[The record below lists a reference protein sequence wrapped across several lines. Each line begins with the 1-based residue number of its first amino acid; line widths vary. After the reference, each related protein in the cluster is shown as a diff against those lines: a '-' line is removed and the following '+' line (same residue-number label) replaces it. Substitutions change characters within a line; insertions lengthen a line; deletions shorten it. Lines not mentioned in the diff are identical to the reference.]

1 MKMEQTLVLI
11 KPDAVVNR
19 KIAKVIGR
27 FEDKGL
33 KIDAM
38 KMVWIDEEL
47 AKEHYKQ
54 HISKSFLPRLIS
66 YITQAPVVAMVIS
79 GPEAIKVVRNLVGAT
94 DPVEALPGTIRG
106 DLALDLE
113 SGNIIH
119 ASDSNG
125 SAIKEI
131 ELFFSKEEIYS
142 Y

>member
-1 MKMEQTLVLI
+1 MEQTLVLI
-11 KPDAVVNR
+11 KPDAVINK

-38 KMVWIDEEL
+38 KMVWIDEDL

-54 HISKSFLPRLIS
+54 HISKSFLPRLID
-66 YITQAPVVAMVIS
+66 YITKAPVVAMVIS
-79 GPEAIKVVRNLVGAT
+79 GPEAIKVVRTLVGAT

-106 DLALDLE
+106 DLALDLK

-131 ELFFSKEEIYS
+131 ELFFTAEEIYS